1 MSVCGSSLLKVLL
14 NPDELLLLFQIYD
27 ASGTPQYSL
36 FGNYMDRIYACPEAC
51 TTFDVDS
58 PDVRLLWKAPQLI
71 EDYHQQYCFTRFT
84 LGLNRESLF
93 LFFNLGSLQAA
104 CNRPF
109 L

>member
-1 MSVCGSSLLKVLL
+1 MSMCGSSLLKECL

-27 ASGTPQYSL
+27 ASGIPQYSL

-71 EDYHQQYCFTRFT
+71 EDYRQQYCFTRFT
-84 LGLNRESLF
+84 LGLNGESFF
-93 LFFNLGSLQAA
+93 LFFI
-104 CNRPF
+104 
-109 L
+109 